1 MFSKAAEPLLSSAPC
16 SHSSSNSSQTP
27 VVGGEIVEEQLP
39 ALVSEQQLCGPPE
52 SENEGGCAGKLYAFP
67 PNYMTLCK
75 LADFLCERRK
85 LSIKNETVLSYMIP
99 YG

>member
-1 MFSKAAEPLLSSAPC
+1 MFSKGAEPLLCSAPW

-52 SENEGGCAGKLYAFP
+52 SENEGGCAGKFYAFP
-67 PNYMTLCK
+67 ANYMTLCE
-75 LADFLCERRK
+75 LADFLCKWRK
-85 LSIKNETVLSYMIP
+85 LPIKMKRF
-99 YG
+99 